1 MKKFQVVSCAVLLAL
16 TASTATAVQ
25 AVEYVATDDNP
36 ASLLCVSAAMD
47 KPIRFLVTMRDI
59 GVPKRYIANSVT
71 CNGMN
76 ITSFAQ
82 QVGNQRN
89 YNMLKHHRRGHVEI
103 SDLAQL
109 PAATDSVIS
118 VSGQVQAVES
128 ARP

>member
-16 TASTATAVQ
+16 TASTATALQ
-25 AVEYVATDDNP
+25 AVEYAAADDNP

-47 KPIRFLVTMRDI
+47 KPIRFLVTMRQI
-59 GVPKRYIANSVT
+59 GVPKRYVANSVT

-82 QVGNQRN
+82 QNENQRN
-89 YNMLKHHRRGHVEI
+89 YNMLKRHRRGHVAI

-109 PAATDSVIS
+109 PPATDAAIS
-118 VSGQVQAVES
+118 VSGQLKVVEA